1 MLCEEQCVFHLLA
14 SCVAMMLP
22 IMLVL
27 EAYPLSN
34 VAITFMQQGQR
45 VSILGE
51 ATLLQLVVE
60 FDFSGKP
67 SL

>member
-27 EAYPLSN
+27 RSLTITERCDHVRATEATCLHFGRGNSI
-34 VAITFMQQGQR
+34 AIQGQIR
-45 VSILGE
+45 L
-51 ATLLQLVVE
+51 
-60 FDFSGKP
+60 F
-67 SL
+67 

>member
-14 SCVAMMLP
+14 ISVAVMLP
-22 IMLVL
+22 IMLSL

-34 VAITFMQQGQR
+34 VAITFMQQRQR

-51 ATLLQLVVE
+51 ATLLQ
-60 FDFSGKP
+60 
-67 SL
+67 

>member
-1 MLCEEQCVFHLLA
+1 MCLPFACQLSGNQA
-14 SCVAMMLP
+14 P

-27 EAYPLSN
+27 EAYPLPN
-34 VAITFMQQGQR
+34 VAITFMQQRQR

-51 ATLLQLVVE
+51 ATLLQLEVK